1 MGNQTCLKPPTSHV
15 IVLSGCMTF
24 PFAIKHTDQGMST
37 RRNPSWFHPE
47 VLALCTPNKRNQRY
61 GMTGKKNMTKNMQSA
76 KFTLN
81 SKRFPRLKSTFP
93 LWLNLQSSPRYIQ
106 NGFQPSSHFFS
117 TQAIR
122 TSPLPP
128 FGLNFFELSLSSLQ
142 QRSGLQRLGDA
153 EKTFQGLKS
162 FFLFPRCLFYKGLDS
177 PQIRP
182 QRREAAAAAP
192 RYPATP
198 QALAILESSRAT
210 WERWI
215 RTIDQNF
222 RVP

>member
-1 MGNQTCLKPPTSHV
+1 MV
-15 IVLSGCMTF
+15 IL
-24 PFAIKHTDQGMST
+24 
-37 RRNPSWFHPE
+37 E
-47 VLALCTPNKRNQRY
+47 V
-61 GMTGKKNMTKNMQSA
+61 SA

-106 NGFQPSSHFFS
+106 NGFQPSSHFFLD
-117 TQAIR
+117 R
-122 TSPLPP
+122 KP
-128 FGLNFFELSLSSLQ
+128 FELVLCLLLGWTFLNYLCRRCSNALGSRGLGMLKKLSGPKKFFPVSEMPLLQ
-142 QRSGLQRLGDA
+142 ADLQ
-153 EKTFQGLKS
+153 
-162 FFLFPRCLFYKGLDS
+162 GLDS
-177 PQIRP
+177 SQIRP
-182 QRREAAAAAP
+182 QRREAAAAVP